1 MYYFFIK
8 TIDKQEFIYYNTI
21 RKRKK
26 GCKKMMTVR
35 EMMEFLAEFDEDAE
49 VILCDWD
56 DVQAV
61 RIYQQDELEGEKRWN
76 LKVEDE

>member
-1 MYYFFIK
+1 
-8 TIDKQEFIYYNTI
+8 
-21 RKRKK
+21 
-26 GCKKMMTVR
+26 MTVR
-35 EMMEFLAEFDEDAE
+35 EMMEFLAQFDGDAE

-76 LKVEDE
+76 LKTEDEEE